1 MVVRNAL
8 ALLLLA
14 APVAAQGSG
23 TALTLQ
29 EAIDFERRGR
39 HEEAAARYR
48 TVLGSEP
55 TNAAALLGL
64 ERSLEALRRL
74 DAVLPFVRAAL
85 AADSGNR
92 TVRSLE
98 VRVWGAL
105 EESDSVRAAATRWIA
120 VEPGSPEPYREWA
133 GAASRRGDL
142 TEAKRVLAEGTRRVG
157 DASLAQDLAQ
167 VTTLAG
173 DWIEAAQQWMVV
185 VRASAGLVPAA
196 SASLGRAPPATRD
209 LIVGALTGRAADP
222 ASRLLASDLLA
233 GWGRADEAWPL
244 LDAVLPSDRGQAVS
258 QLSRFV
264 DRARSARTREGTL
277 VRAYALERL
286 IALSTGQAADRFR
299 LQAAQA
305 YAEAGDLTAAEQLLR
320 ALSPAGSASG
330 AVVGE
335 AMTSLIAAMAEE
347 GLVKQ
352 AEERLRQWEDR
363 LSGDAQRQ
371 LVETLGWAWMAKGD
385 LDRAEALVRNDSTI
399 ESAALRG
406 WIALYRGEI
415 AVARERFREAG
426 PYAGTRA
433 AATQRTEILA
443 ILERL
448 QEARI
453 PDLGR
458 ALHLL
463 AQQDTIAA
471 IQGLERVA
479 SRLPLTA
486 GRQDV
491 LALAGQV
498 ASARHDLPAA
508 ERLLVAA
515 ISADS
520 AGPASAVAELLLAR
534 VHRDQGR
541 LDIAAVGLEHL
552 ILSHPESAEVPHAR
566 RMLDELRGVVP

>member
-415 AVARERFREAG
+415 AVARTRFREAG

-541 LDIAAVGLEHL
+541 LDIAAAGLEHL

>member
-1 MVVRNAL
+1 MVVRNAI

-142 TEAKRVLAEGTRRVG
+142 AEAKRVLDEGTRRVG

-222 ASRLLASDLLA
+222 AARLPASHLLA
-233 GWGRADEAWPL
+233 GL
-244 LDAVLPSDRGQAVS
+244 
-258 QLSRFV
+258 
-264 DRARSARTREGTL
+264 
-277 VRAYALERL
+277 
-286 IALSTGQAADRFR
+286 
-299 LQAAQA
+299 
-305 YAEAGDLTAAEQLLR
+305 
-320 ALSPAGSASG
+320 
-330 AVVGE
+330 
-335 AMTSLIAAMAEE
+335 
-347 GLVKQ
+347 
-352 AEERLRQWEDR
+352 
-363 LSGDAQRQ
+363 
-371 LVETLGWAWMAKGD
+371 
-385 LDRAEALVRNDSTI
+385 
-399 ESAALRG
+399 
-406 WIALYRGEI
+406 
-415 AVARERFREAG
+415 
-426 PYAGTRA
+426 
-433 AATQRTEILA
+433 
-443 ILERL
+443 
-448 QEARI
+448 
-453 PDLGR
+453 
-458 ALHLL
+458 
-463 AQQDTIAA
+463 
-471 IQGLERVA
+471 
-479 SRLPLTA
+479 
-486 GRQDV
+486 
-491 LALAGQV
+491 
-498 ASARHDLPAA
+498 
-508 ERLLVAA
+508 
-515 ISADS
+515 
-520 AGPASAVAELLLAR
+520 
-534 VHRDQGR
+534 
-541 LDIAAVGLEHL
+541 
-552 ILSHPESAEVPHAR
+552 
-566 RMLDELRGVVP
+566 